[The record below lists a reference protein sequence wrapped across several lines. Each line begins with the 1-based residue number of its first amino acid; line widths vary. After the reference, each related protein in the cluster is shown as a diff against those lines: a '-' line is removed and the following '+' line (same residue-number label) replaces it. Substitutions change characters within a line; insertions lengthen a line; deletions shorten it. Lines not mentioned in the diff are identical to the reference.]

1 MKCKEHP
8 KYQARRHPV
17 KTAKYPD
24 GCPTCWG
31 VWEHAKTD
39 PKRLART
46 VNVELSLEEAR
57 LLALTLGSLI
67 GKASGAQAL
76 VLQTLQVNLAQAVRE
91 A

>member
-1 MKCKEHP
+1 MKCK
-8 KYQARRHPV
+8 PV

-31 VWEHAKTD
+31 IWDHAKTD

-46 VNVELSLEEAR
+46 VNVEFSPEEAR
-57 LLALTLGSLI
+57 LLALTIGSVI
-67 GKASGAQAL
+67 GKVSGAQAL
-76 VLQTLQVNLAQAVRE
+76 VLQSLQASLVRAARE